1 MRALQKRTLLI
12 LGLAAVIAVGAA
24 LMSLRE
30 APPGENTLATGLLLP
45 SLATRINDVALIRIK
60 SDEGEFSLRRQADGK
75 SWVVPEKAGYPAQ
88 FKKIKA
94 LVVSL
99 AQTCK
104 VEPKTRRP
112 ERYARLGVD
121 DAKGL
126 LLTFEDAAGKTI
138 AALVVGKR
146 KYARGGIGEGWRY
159 VRLAGDP
166 QAWQVSGLGAV
177 EPEVKRW
184 LVSEILTV
192 NRDRVRQVSL
202 VHPDGKTVRLSRQT
216 PEQLNF
222 VLAGI
227 PKGRALSS
235 LSAPNVLGGAL
246 ASLSFEDVVP
256 VGKIDFSK
264 AVTATFETFD
274 GLTVSADVVK
284 KGDDYWAWFSA
295 RYVAPPPP
303 SKGEKARVFPHAPKD
318 GAAEARKITAR
329 VGGWAY
335 KLARYKGE
343 DLTRTLESFL
353 QPVQTKS
360 NNQKKDRKK

>member
-1 MRALQKRTLLI
+1 LLI
-12 LGLAAVIAVGAA
+12 LGLAAVVAVGAA
-24 LMSLRE
+24 LMSLRDM
-30 APPGENTLATGLLLP
+30 PSGENTFTPGLLFP
-45 SLATRINDVALIRIK
+45 GLAARINDVAVIRIK
-60 SDEGEFSLRRQADGK
+60 SDKGAFSLRRQADGK
-75 SWVVPEKAGYPAQ
+75 TWGVPDKAGYPAQ

-94 LVVSL
+94 LVVRL
-99 AQTCK
+99 ARTRK

-126 LLTFEDAAGKTI
+126 LLTFEDAAGKPL

-146 KYARGGIGEGWRY
+146 KYAKGGASEDWSY
-159 VRLAGDP
+159 VRLAGEP
-166 QAWQVSGLGAV
+166 QAWQVSGLGTV
-177 EPEVKRW
+177 EPDVKRW
-184 LVSEILTV
+184 LVGEILTV
-192 NRDRVRQVSL
+192 NRDRVRLVTL

-222 VLAGI
+222 DLAGV

-246 ASLSFEDVVP
+246 ASLSFEDVAP

-274 GLTVSADVVK
+274 GLTVSVDVVK

-303 SKGEKARVFPHAPKD
+303 AEGEKARVFPHAPKD
-318 GAAEARKITAR
+318 GAAEARDISAR

-353 QPVQTKS
+353 QPKPTKS
-360 NNQKKDRKK
+360 NNQKGRKK